1 MLEGTELGMASRPVW
16 EGPGKRPGLAWP
28 PLGRQEG
35 GHQLVLTLPP
45 ATPSSSAQ
53 RFLTLGAGTADP
65 AMLGLVTPIPRKVG
79 EAFLWAWRQG
89 PLQVKTWPGGGDAGL
104 QHRLSSCGRPSPR
117 LARVPARLPTLAPT
131 HPHWGGRRRA
141 WVGSRRQVPTLLR
154 VGPRPGGQGP
164 APLVLFPPL

>member
-65 AMLGLVTPIPRKVG
+65 AMLGLVTLIPGR
-79 EAFLWAWRQG
+79 WARPSSG
-89 PLQVKTWPGGGDAGL
+89 PGGRGHCKSRHGL
-104 QHRLSSCGRPSPR
+104 E
-117 LARVPARLPTLAPT
+117 
-131 HPHWGGRRRA
+131 GG
-141 WVGSRRQVPTLLR
+141 T
-154 VGPRPGGQGP
+154 PGCNTG
-164 APLVLFPPL
+164 